1 MSEESGRAI
10 HRADAFDAVDDLEAK
25 SAHAAVVDYPW
36 TFSNQDRAGA
46 ANNDQPEDWTMA
58 ANDRLPGFLE
68 SLRPALVD
76 GAWVFVFADDDVLPQ
91 FRKAVESTFTFR
103 KTLIWDTE
111 RIGMGHY
118 YRSQHGYVLAATVGE
133 TDRHVTS
140 TSTVFSAPAPQR
152 EPGNSDTYP
161 TEKPARLVEEF
172 LGPVTEPG
180 ERVLEP
186 FCGSAPALEAAR
198 TLGLRYWGVDVSKD
212 ALRRAR
218 DRDRQTTLGGA
229 TVDGA

>member
-1 MSEESGRAI
+1 MSSDDDAARHGRAI
-10 HRADAFDAVDDLEAK
+10 HRADAFDAVDDLAPE

-46 ANNDQPEDWTMA
+46 ANNDQPEDWEMVD
-58 ANDRLPGFLE
+58 NERLPAFLE
-68 SLRPALVD
+68 SLRPALVE
-76 GAWVFVFADDDVLPQ
+76 GAWVFVFADDDVLPA
-91 FRKAVESTFTFR
+91 FRLAVEDAFTFR

-111 RIGMGHY
+111 RMGLGHY
-118 YRSQHGYVLAATVGE
+118 YRSQHGYVLAATVGD
-133 TDRHVTS
+133 TDRRVTG
-140 TSTVFSAPAPQR
+140 TSTVFSSPAPQR
-152 EPGNSDTYP
+152 EPGTSDTYP

-172 LGPVTEPG
+172 LRPVTEAG

-198 TLGLRYWGVDVSKD
+198 TLNLRYWGVDVSKD

-218 DRDRQTTLGGA
+218 N
-229 TVDGA
+229 